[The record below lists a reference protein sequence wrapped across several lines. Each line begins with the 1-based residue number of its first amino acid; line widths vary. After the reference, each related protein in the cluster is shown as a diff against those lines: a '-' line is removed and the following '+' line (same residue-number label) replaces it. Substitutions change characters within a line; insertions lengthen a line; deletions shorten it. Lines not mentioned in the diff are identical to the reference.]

1 MLNYI
6 KYSNPFASNH
16 KVEQMHELAKF
27 SHLAIS
33 FPLQFTFANLIFFP
47 YLSWWIFI
55 CFSRLQKISTGY
67 SVAQ

>member
-16 KVEQMHELAKF
+16 KVEQMHKLAKF

-47 YLSWWIFI
+47 YLSW
-55 CFSRLQKISTGY
+55 
-67 SVAQ
+67 